1 MKTKT
6 TYLLLLSLIS
16 SLSLQAGEIASDGDR
31 RIGGGN
37 LSLAEVTA
45 SALANNPAIKE
56 SLRKL
61 NAAKARITQAAAWD
75 DLRVG
80 GETRVHRYVDVPPNA
95 FMVQSASIEQAIP
108 ITGKNLVRA
117 RGATAEAISA
127 YEELRRQQLDVI
139 AATRAAF
146 FRLANAHAQID
157 ISQKNILSM
166 RQIADISRTKFEAG
180 THSAA
185 DVLVAETE
193 ASKVLESERDLERQL
208 SEQEAQLNALM
219 NRDAFAPLG
228 APREVTPKMP
238 EVSPTKLRPLLLAH
252 RPEIKMAEARIG
264 IEKSNLQ
271 LAQRAW
277 IPDPSL
283 TVKAQR
289 YNDAAEAVSELDA
302 GVSFTVPWVNFRK
315 YGAAVRE
322 AQENIGA
329 AEEALDRSQKDA
341 LRLLRDQLQKV
352 ETAHHHLELFRDK
365 IIPQAQQAYEAN
377 RLNYESGKASFL
389 DWITSQRNLRD
400 LEAMG
405 RQHLTDYQVAV
416 AELEAI
422 VGAEFYP
429 LPDQQ
434 IETAN
439 RRMGEPAK
447 LKGKAK

>member
-1 MKTKT
+1 MKTN
-6 TYLLLLSLIS
+6 YLLLLSLTSI
-16 SLSLQAGEIASDGDR
+16 LILQIVDAGENGSHITR
-31 RIGGGN
+31 GGN
-37 LSLAEVTA
+37 ISLGDVTA
-45 SALANNPAIKE
+45 VALANNPSIKE
-56 SLRKL
+56 ALRKW
-61 NAAKARITQAAAWD
+61 NAAKARITQAAAWED
-75 DLRVG
+75 PRVS
-80 GETRVHRYVDVPPNA
+80 GESRVHRYVDVPPNA
-95 FMVQSASIEQAIP
+95 FMDQSASIEQAIP

-117 RGATAEAISA
+117 RGANAEAISA

-146 FRLANAHAQID
+146 FRLANAHAQIE
-157 ISQKNILSM
+157 INQKNITSM

-252 RPEIKMAEARIG
+252 RPEIKLAEAKID

-289 YNDAAEAVSELDA
+289 YNDAAQAVSELDA

-315 YGAAVRE
+315 YGATVRE
-322 AQENIGA
+322 AQENLGA
-329 AEEALDRSQKDA
+329 AEEALDRSQNDA

-422 VGAEFYP
+422 LGAQVYP
-429 LPDQQ
+429 LPADPPQ
-434 IETAN
+434 
-439 RRMGEPAK
+439 P
-447 LKGKAK
+447 KAKRK

>member
-1 MKTKT
+1 MKT
-6 TYLLLLSLIS
+6 TYLLLLSLTSIVI
-16 SLSLQAGEIASDGDR
+16 LQIVDAGENGSHITR
-31 RIGGGN
+31 GGN
-37 LSLAEVTA
+37 ISLGDVTA
-45 SALANNPAIKE
+45 VALANNPSIKE
-56 SLRKL
+56 ALRKW
-61 NAAKARITQAAAWD
+61 NAARARIPQAAAWD

-80 GETRVHRYVDVPPNA
+80 GESRVHRFVDVPPNA
-95 FMVQSASIEQAIP
+95 FMDQSASIEQPIP

-117 RGATAEAISA
+117 RRATAEAVST

-139 AATRAAF
+139 AATRATF
-146 FRLANAHAQID
+146 FRLANAHAQIE
-157 ISQKNILSM
+157 INQKNITSM

-193 ASKVLESERDLERQL
+193 ASKVLELERDLERQL

-228 APREVTPKMP
+228 APSEVTPKMP
-238 EVSPTKLRPLLLAH
+238 EVSPTKLRPVLLAH
-252 RPEIKMAEARIG
+252 RPEIKLAEARID
-264 IEKSNLQ
+264 IEKSKLQ

-322 AQENIGA
+322 AQENLGA

>member
-6 TYLLLLSLIS
+6 TYLLLLSLT
-16 SLSLQAGEIASDGDR
+16 LVLAGQMADASDGDVR
-31 RIGGGN
+31 PTEGG
-37 LSLAEVTA
+37 SLTLREVTSA
-45 SALANNPAIKE
+45 ALANNPSIKGA
-56 SLRKL
+56 LRKW
-61 NAAKARITQAAAWD
+61 NAAKARITQAAAWED
-75 DLRVG
+75 PRVS
-80 GETRVHRYVDVPPNA
+80 GESRVHRYVDVPPNA
-95 FMVQSASIEQAIP
+95 FMDQSASIEQAIP

-117 RGATAEAISA
+117 RGANAEAISA

-146 FRLANAHAQID
+146 FRLANAHAQIE
-157 ISQKNILSM
+157 INQKNITSI
-166 RQIADISRTKFEAG
+166 RQIADVSRTKFEAG

-193 ASKVLESERDLERQL
+193 ASKVLELQRDLERLL

-228 APREVTPKMP
+228 VPGEVTRKMP

-252 RPEIKMAEARIG
+252 RPEIKMAEVRID

-322 AQENIGA
+322 AQENLGA

-429 LPDQQ
+429 LPTKGPELGRRG
-434 IETAN
+434 ITA
-439 RRMGEPAK
+439 PATT
-447 LKGKAK
+447 KGGTK

>member
-6 TYLLLLSLIS
+6 TYLLLLSLT
-16 SLSLQAGEIASDGDR
+16 LVLAGQMADASDGDVR
-31 RIGGGN
+31 PTEGG
-37 LSLAEVTA
+37 SLTLREVTSA
-45 SALANNPAIKE
+45 ALANNPSIKGA
-56 SLRKL
+56 LRKW
-61 NAAKARITQAAAWD
+61 NAAKARITQAAAWED
-75 DLRVG
+75 PRVS
-80 GETRVHRYVDVPPNA
+80 GESRVHRYVDLPPNA
-95 FMVQSASIEQAIP
+95 FMDQSASIEQAIP

-117 RGATAEAISA
+117 RGANAEAISA

-146 FRLANAHAQID
+146 FRLANAHAQIE
-157 ISQKNILSM
+157 INQKNITSM

-238 EVSPTKLRPLLLAH
+238 EVSPTKLRPLLL
-252 RPEIKMAEARIG
+252 
-264 IEKSNLQ
+264 
-271 LAQRAW
+271 
-277 IPDPSL
+277 
-283 TVKAQR
+283 
-289 YNDAAEAVSELDA
+289 
-302 GVSFTVPWVNFRK
+302 
-315 YGAAVRE
+315 
-322 AQENIGA
+322 
-329 AEEALDRSQKDA
+329 
-341 LRLLRDQLQKV
+341 
-352 ETAHHHLELFRDK
+352 ELFRDK
-365 IIPQAQQAYEAN
+365 IIPHAQQAYEAN

>member
-1 MKTKT
+1 MKTN
-6 TYLLLLSLIS
+6 YLLLLSLTSI
-16 SLSLQAGEIASDGDR
+16 LILQIVDAGENGSHITR
-31 RIGGGN
+31 GGN
-37 LSLAEVTA
+37 ISLGDVTA
-45 SALANNPAIKE
+45 VALANNPSIKE
-56 SLRKL
+56 ALRKW
-61 NAAKARITQAAAWD
+61 NAARARIPQAAAWD

-80 GETRVHRYVDVPPNA
+80 GESRVHRFVDVPPNA
-95 FMVQSASIEQAIP
+95 FMDQSASIEQPIP
-108 ITGKNLVRA
+108 ITGKNLVRG
-117 RGATAEAISA
+117 RGATAEAVSA

-139 AATRAAF
+139 AATRATF
-146 FRLANAHAQID
+146 FRLANAHAQIE
-157 ISQKNILSM
+157 INQKNITSM

-193 ASKVLESERDLERQL
+193 ASKVLELERDLERQL

-228 APREVTPKMP
+228 APSEVTPKMP
-238 EVSPTKLRPLLLAH
+238 EVSPTKLRPVLLAH
-252 RPEIKMAEARIG
+252 RPEIKLAEARID
-264 IEKSNLQ
+264 IEKSKLQ

-322 AQENIGA
+322 AQENLGA

>member
-95 FMVQSASIEQAIP
+95 FMDQSASIEQAIP

>member
-95 FMVQSASIEQAIP
+95 FMDQSASIEQAIP

-219 NRDAFAPLG
+219 NRDAFGPLG
-228 APREVTPKMP
+228 VPGEVTPKMP

-289 YNDAAEAVSELDA
+289 YNDAAQTVSELDA

>member
-16 SLSLQAGEIASDGDR
+16 SLSLQAGEIASNGDR
-31 RIGGGN
+31 RIGAGN

-56 SLRKL
+56 SLRKW
-61 NAAKARITQAAAWD
+61 NAAKARTTQAVAWD
-75 DLRVG
+75 DLRLG

-95 FMVQSASIEQAIP
+95 FMDRSASIEQAIP
-108 ITGKNLVRA
+108 ITGKNLVRGRA
-117 RGATAEAISA
+117 ATAEAVSA
-127 YEELRRQQLDVI
+127 YEELRRQQLEVI
-139 AATRAAF
+139 AATRATF
-146 FRLANAHAQID
+146 FRLANAHAQIE
-157 ISQKNILSM
+157 INQKNITSM
-166 RQIADISRTKFEAG
+166 RQIADISRTKFETG

-193 ASKVLESERDLERQL
+193 ASKVLELQRDLERQL
-208 SEQEAQLNALM
+208 SEQEAQLNMLM

-228 APREVTPKMP
+228 VPGEVTPKMP

-252 RPEIKMAEARIG
+252 RPEIKMAEARID

-289 YNDAAEAVSELDA
+289 YNDAAQTVSELDA

-322 AQENIGA
+322 AQENLGA
-329 AEEALDRSQKDA
+329 AEEALDRSQKEA

-405 RQHLTDYQVAV
+405 RQHLTDYQVAI

-422 VGAEFYP
+422 LGAQVYP
-429 LPDQQ
+429 LPADPPQ
-434 IETAN
+434 
-439 RRMGEPAK
+439 P
-447 LKGKAK
+447 KAKRK

>member
-95 FMVQSASIEQAIP
+95 FMDQSASIEQAIP

-341 LRLLRDQLQKV
+341 LRLLRDQLQQV

>member
-1 MKTKT
+1 MKT
-6 TYLLLLSLIS
+6 TYLLLLSLTSI
-16 SLSLQAGEIASDGDR
+16 LILQIVDAGENGSHITRGGD
-31 RIGGGN
+31 I
-37 LSLAEVTA
+37 SLGDVTA
-45 SALANNPAIKE
+45 AALANNPSIKE
-56 SLRKL
+56 ALRKW
-61 NAAKARITQAAAWD
+61 NAAKARIPQAAAWD

-80 GETRVHRYVDVPPNA
+80 GESRVHRFVDVPPNA
-95 FMVQSASIEQAIP
+95 FMDQSASIEQPIP
-108 ITGKNLVRA
+108 ITGKNLVRGRA
-117 RGATAEAISA
+117 ATAEAVSA
-127 YEELRRQQLDVI
+127 YEQLRRQQLDVI
-139 AATRAAF
+139 ATIRATF
-146 FRLANAHAQID
+146 FRLANAHAQIE
-157 ISQKNILSM
+157 IKQKNIISM

-219 NRDAFAPLG
+219 NRDPFAPLG
-228 APREVTPKMP
+228 VPDEVTPKMP
-238 EVSPTKLRPLLLAH
+238 DLSPTKMRPLLFAH
-252 RPEIKMAEARIG
+252 RPEIKIAEARIDM
-264 IEKSNLQ
+264 EKSNLQ
-271 LAQRAW
+271 LAHRAW
-277 IPDPSL
+277 IPDPAV

-289 YNDAAEAVSELDA
+289 YNDAAQALSELDA

-322 AQENIGA
+322 AQENVGA
-329 AEEALDRSQKDA
+329 AEQALEHSQTDA
-341 LRLLRDQLQKV
+341 LRLLRDQLQKI

-422 VGAEFYP
+422 VGAQFYP
-429 LPDQQ
+429 LPA
-434 IETAN
+434 ENSEAHKREMTA
-439 RRMGEPAK
+439 PATS
-447 LKGKAK
+447 KGGT

>member
-1 MKTKT
+1 MKT
-6 TYLLLLSLIS
+6 TYLLLFS
-16 SLSLQAGEIASDGDR
+16 SNLLLFLQRAAAGDAGFRTKDGGA
-31 RIGGGN
+31 I
-37 LSLAEVTA
+37 SLAEVTA
-45 SALANNPAIKE
+45 AALANNPAIKE
-56 SLRKL
+56 AVRKW
-61 NAAKARITQAAAWD
+61 NAGKARIPQAAAWD

-80 GETRVHRYVDVPPNA
+80 GESRVRRFVDVPPNA
-95 FMVQSASIEQAIP
+95 FMDQSASIEQAIP

-117 RGATAEAISA
+117 RAATAEAVSA

-139 AATRAAF
+139 ATTRATF
-146 FRLANAHAQID
+146 FRLANAHAQLAIN
-157 ISQKNILSM
+157 QKNIVSL

-193 ASKVLESERDLERQL
+193 ASKVLEAQRDLERQL
-208 SEQEAQLNALM
+208 ANDEAQLNALM

-228 APREVTPKMP
+228 VPSEVTPKMP
-238 EVSPTKLRPLLLAH
+238 ELSPTKLRPLLLTH
-252 RPEIKMAEARIG
+252 RPEIRMAEARID
-264 IEKSNLQ
+264 IEKSNLE
-271 LAQRAW
+271 LARRAW
-277 IPDPSL
+277 IPDPAL

-289 YNDAAEAVSELDA
+289 YNDAAQAVSELDA

-315 YGAAVRE
+315 YRASVRE
-322 AQENIGA
+322 AQENVGA
-329 AEEALDRSQKDA
+329 AEEALERVEKEA
-341 LRLLRDQLQKV
+341 LRLLHDQLQTI

-422 VGAEFYP
+422 LGAQVYP
-429 LPDQQ
+429 LPADPPQ
-434 IETAN
+434 
-439 RRMGEPAK
+439 P
-447 LKGKAK
+447 KAKQK

>member
-1 MKTKT
+1 MKT
-6 TYLLLLSLIS
+6 TYLLLFS
-16 SLSLQAGEIASDGDR
+16 SNLLLFLQRAAGGDAGFRTKDGGA
-31 RIGGGN
+31 I
-37 LSLAEVTA
+37 SLAEVTA
-45 SALANNPAIKE
+45 AGLANNPAIKE
-56 SLRKL
+56 AVRKW
-61 NAAKARITQAAAWD
+61 NAAKARITQAAAWED
-75 DLRVG
+75 PRVS
-80 GETRVHRYVDVPPNA
+80 GESRVHRYVDVPPNA
-95 FMVQSASIEQAIP
+95 FMDQSASIEQAIP

-117 RGATAEAISA
+117 RGANAEAISA

-146 FRLANAHAQID
+146 FRLANAHAQIE
-157 ISQKNILSM
+157 INQKNITSM
-166 RQIADISRTKFEAG
+166 RQIADVSRTKFEAG

-193 ASKVLESERDLERQL
+193 ASKVLELERDLERQL

-238 EVSPTKLRPLLLAH
+238 EVSPTKLRPVLLAH
-252 RPEIKMAEARIG
+252 RPEIKLAEARID

-315 YGAAVRE
+315 YGAAIRE
-322 AQENIGA
+322 AQENLGA

>member
-6 TYLLLLSLIS
+6 TYLLIFSLTVVLPWQIADAGDGEVRGTEGG
-16 SLSLQAGEIASDGDR
+16 SLTLR
-31 RIGGGN
+31 K
-37 LSLAEVTA
+37 VTSA
-45 SALANNPAIKE
+45 ALANNPSIKE
-56 SLRKL
+56 ALRKW
-61 NAAKARITQAAAWD
+61 NAAKARIPQAAAWD
-75 DLRVG
+75 DLRIG
-80 GETRVHRYVDVPPNA
+80 GESRVHRFVDVPPNA
-95 FMVQSASIEQAIP
+95 FTDQSASIEQPIP
-108 ITGKNLVRA
+108 ITGKNLVRGRA
-117 RGATAEAISA
+117 ATAEAVSA
-127 YEELRRQQLDVI
+127 YEGLRRQQLDVI
-139 AATRAAF
+139 AAARATF
-146 FRLANAHAQID
+146 FRLANAHAQIE
-157 ISQKNILSM
+157 INQKNITSM

-193 ASKVLESERDLERQL
+193 ASKLLESERDLERQL

-228 APREVTPKMP
+228 APSEVTPKMP
-238 EVSPTKLRPLLLAH
+238 EISPTKLRPLLLAH
-252 RPEIKMAEARIG
+252 RPEIKMAEAKIDL
-264 IEKSNLQ
+264 EKSNLQ

-277 IPDPSL
+277 IPDPAL
-283 TVKAQR
+283 AVKAQR
-289 YNDAAEAVSELDA
+289 YNDTGQAVSELDA

-322 AQENIGA
+322 GQENVGA
-329 AEEALDRSQKDA
+329 AEQALERSENEA

-429 LPDQQ
+429 FPAEGPQLGRRG
-434 IETAN
+434 ITA
-439 RRMGEPAK
+439 PATT
-447 LKGKAK
+447 KGGNK